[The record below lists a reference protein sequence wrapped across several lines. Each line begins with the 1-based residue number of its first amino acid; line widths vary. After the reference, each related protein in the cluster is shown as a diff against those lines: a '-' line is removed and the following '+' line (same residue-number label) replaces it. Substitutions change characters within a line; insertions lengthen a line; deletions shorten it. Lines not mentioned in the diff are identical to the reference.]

1 MTIRTVLIDIDNTLL
16 DFDKSAE
23 IAMHSTAEKHCV
35 ILPENSVTVFR
46 EVNERLWRGL
56 ENGELTKQD
65 IYDRRW
71 KEIFDQLGVTADF
84 HAFEDT
90 FRQQMRVTAVP
101 VEGAEDILSYLSE
114 KYPVYS
120 ASNASRLQQEARL
133 IKTGLLKYLSGM
145 FTSEEIGFGKPA
157 KEFFHACVSEL
168 YPVKPSEIIMIGDSI
183 NADITG
189 AKSFGLKSI
198 WFNFY
203 NKKYD
208 NYNFTDFHVTKLE
221 EIKKIL

>member
-35 ILPENSVTVFR
+35 ILPENCVTVFR

-56 ENGELTKQD
+56 ENGERTKQD

-133 IKTGLLKYLSGM
+133 IKTGLLKHLSGM